1 MWTKLTQAI
10 ERCDIEAVRLFL
22 SQEPEAVTLRN
33 YQDETLL
40 HFAAG
45 VGSLEIVEELLKLG
59 AQADLPDEFGWTPL
73 HEACAH
79 GHTNIVARFID
90 VHSNLEGISKK
101 HETALHLAARS
112 GFEEIVKLLL
122 DAGAN
127 REVRN
132 VHGETPLHVATAD
145 GNRAIMQLLLDA
157 RADVNARNF
166 AGETPLHLAARDG
179 DVDAAELCLSFRAN
193 PREEDKRGNNFL
205 ETAVRAGKRLFI
217 EHFAGL
223 GLKDP
228 ETETQVTDADGGIRK
243 TTVIPAIQHDEEP
256 HPQGSGPHQLRPS
269 IIMKVKDVVADVMN
283 PRRGLVNAFILG
295 TPKPGAWLL
304 FEMLDAVLWFIVF
317 PMLIFI
323 IWMGFHQNIIPGL
336 VTLSGA
342 GQADSIVLLL
352 QTALNTLIVFGATSL
367 LVETD
372 KASPPLHH
380 YMHHLRDNVR
390 IRVVQFVII
399 DAFIIQRIAFGQLFW
414 DTFFPFW
421 AGFMMLYCA
430 SFMCWWIDTGGKVH
444 VPKQRRAEMN
454 RSA

>member
-1 MWTKLTQAI
+1 MWTQLTQAI
-10 ERCDIEAVRLFL
+10 ERCDVEAVRLFL

-45 VGSLEIVEELLKLG
+45 VGSLEIVEELLRLG

-79 GHTNIVARFID
+79 GHTAIVARFID
-90 VHSNLEGISKK
+90 VHSNLEGISKNK

-132 VHGETPLHVATAD
+132 DHGETPLHVAAAD
-145 GNRAIMQLLLDA
+145 GNRAIMRLLLDA

-166 AGETPLHLAARDG
+166 AGETPLHIAARDG
-179 DVDAAELCLSFRAN
+179 DVEVAELCLSFRAN
-193 PREEDKRGNNFL
+193 PKEEDKRGNNFL
-205 ETAVRAGKRLFI
+205 ETAVRAGKRQFI

-223 GLKDP
+223 ELKAP
-228 ETETQVTDADGGIRK
+228 EGESQAADAGCEIRK
-243 TTVIPAIQHDEEP
+243 TTVMPAVQPDDDQH
-256 HPQGSGPHQLRPS
+256 HPGGKPPQIKPS
-269 IIMKVKDVVADVMN
+269 IIMKVKDVVADVMS

-295 TPKPGAWLL
+295 TQKPGGWLL
-304 FEMLDAVLWFIVF
+304 FEMIDAILWFAVF

-323 IWMGFHQNIIPGL
+323 IWMGFHQKIIPGL
-336 VTLSGA
+336 VTLSGG
-342 GQADSIVLLL
+342 GQGDSIILLL

-372 KASPPLHH
+372 KVSPPLHL
-380 YMHHLRDNVR
+380 YLHHLRDNVR
-390 IRVVQFVII
+390 IRVIQFTII
-399 DAFIIQRIAFGQLFW
+399 DAFIVQRITFDQIFW
-414 DTFFPFW
+414 ETFFPFW
-421 AGFMMLYCA
+421 AGFMMLYGF
-430 SFMCWWIDTGGKVH
+430 SFMCWWVDTGGRVH
-444 VPKQRRAEMN
+444 SPKSHRAEMN
-454 RSA
+454 